1 MSNQLEKVQELIALR
16 NEARLGGGEKAIQ
29 KQHERGKYT
38 ARERIAQLLD
48 EGSFEEIDMFVRHR
62 CHNFGQE
69 KKSYLG
75 DGVVTGYG
83 TIDGRLVYV
92 FAQDFTVFGGS
103 LSETMAQKI
112 CKIMDMAMKMGAP
125 VIGLNDS
132 GGARIQEGINALAGY
147 AEIFQRNILAS
158 GVIPQISAIL
168 GPCAGGAVYSP
179 ALTDFTIMTKGIS
192 YMFLTGPKVVK
203 TVTGEDVTQDAL
215 GGAEVHSSKSGV
227 AHFAAEDGEECL
239 KIIRKLFSYIPQNNL
254 EEAPLVPCND
264 PIDRLEDSLNEIIP
278 DSATRPYDMYEVIG
292 AIIDNGEFLEVQRN
306 YAKNEYERNK
316 TLYADGYIARA
327 EMEQSQTTYE
337 QAEQSVLRAR
347 SQYERA
353 ETNLGYATIV
363 SPVDGTVISRKVD
376 KGQTVAASFQ
386 TPDLFEIAE
395 DLSKMQ
401 IETSVSEADIGM
413 ITDGQRVTF
422 TVDAYPTQTF
432 EGVVRQIRLSPT
444 TTSNVVVYTVVIDVD
459 NADLRLMPGM
469 TAFVTIVISEKDD
482 VWKAPNAAFLIRSF
496 ANIIED
502 AGDATPKTHL
512 AIERGGAAVL
522 VPYEKGLSTA
532 TETEIISDG
541 VQSGDKII
549 VGRHGATSS
558 TNSQGRGGMRG
569 PGGPM

>member
-1 MSNQLEKVQELIALR
+1 MKTDSRFKRMMRWVWRKKWWIVTLAVVVFGAMMIF
-16 NEARLGGGEKAIQ
+16 GGGDGDKNGQFATVAIS
-29 KQHERGKYT
+29 RGGLRQVGT
-38 ARERIAQLLD
+38 ATGEIQPVNTVNV
-48 EGSFEEIDMFVRHR
+48 GSQV
-62 CHNFGQE
+62 
-69 KKSYLG
+69 S
-75 DGVVTGYG
+75 G
-83 TIDGRLVYV
+83 TIDELFVDYNTKVKKGDVLLTIEPSVLQASVDEAKASLV
-92 FAQDFTVFGGS
+92 S
-103 LSETMAQKI
+103 
-112 CKIMDMAMKMGAP
+112 
-125 VIGLNDS
+125 
-132 GGARIQEGINALAGY
+132 
-147 AEIFQRNILAS
+147 AES
-158 GVIPQISAIL
+158 
-168 GPCAGGAVYSP
+168 
-179 ALTDFTIMTKGIS
+179 
-192 YMFLTGPKVVK
+192 
-203 TVTGEDVTQDAL
+203 
-215 GGAEVHSSKSGV
+215 
-227 AHFAAEDGEECL
+227 
-239 KIIRKLFSYIPQNNL
+239 
-254 EEAPLVPCND
+254 
-264 PIDRLEDSLNEIIP
+264 
-278 DSATRPYDMYEVIG
+278 
-292 AIIDNGEFLEVQRN
+292 QRN